1 MNLSSPQ
8 VFQTFNLWFMY
19 NPFSLE
25 NKVIIVTGAS
35 SGIGAQCAID
45 CSKIGAKVVLV
56 ARNEERLQQT
66 LGQMEGEG
74 HMILPLDLSS
84 SEGLKETIKDVVSKM
99 GKINGL
105 VNCVG
110 MSSVTPLKLVTD
122 ERLDQ
127 FFRTNV
133 YSAINLS
140 KEVTR
145 AGNYDKEGGCSIIL
159 FASIMGL
166 CGEKCKTMYS
176 ATKGALIAASR
187 SMACELAKNKVRVN
201 VVSPGAIETPINA
214 KLPHMADPKLRKEL
228 EDKHL
233 LGLGQCSD
241 ISNAC
246 IYLLSDAAR
255 WVTGQNL
262 VIDGGYTIL

>member
-1 MNLSSPQ
+1 
-8 VFQTFNLWFMY
+8 MY

-45 CSKIGAKVVLV
+45 CSKMGAKVVLV
-56 ARNEERLQQT
+56 ARNEERLKQT
-66 LGQMEGEG
+66 LEQCEEPSR
-74 HMILPLDLSS
+74 HMILPFDLSS
-84 SEGLKETIKDVVSKM
+84 SDGLKEAIKDVVAKV
-99 GKINGL
+99 GKINGV
-105 VNCVG
+105 VNCAG

-122 ERLDQ
+122 ELLDQ

-145 AGNYDKEGGCSIIL
+145 VGNYDKERGCSIIF

-176 ATKGALIAASR
+176 ATKGALIAAAR

-214 KLPHMADPKLRKEL
+214 KLPHMSDPELRKEL
-228 EDKHL
+228 ENKHL
-233 LGLGQCSD
+233 LGLGECSD
-241 ISNAC
+241 IANAC
-246 IYLLSDAAR
+246 IYLLSDAAK
-255 WVTGQNL
+255 WVTGQNII
-262 VIDGGYTIL
+262 VDGGYTCK

>member
-1 MNLSSPQ
+1 
-8 VFQTFNLWFMY
+8 MY

-45 CSKIGAKVVLV
+45 CSKMGARVVLV
-56 ARNEERLQQT
+56 ARNEERLKQT
-66 LGQMEGEG
+66 LEECEEPSR

-84 SEGLKETIKDVVSKM
+84 SDGLKESIKDVVAKV
-99 GKINGL
+99 GKINGV
-105 VNCVG
+105 VNCAG

-122 ERLDQ
+122 ELLDQ

-145 AGNYDKEGGCSIIL
+145 VGNYDKEHGCSIIF

-176 ATKGALIAASR
+176 ATKGALIAAAR

-214 KLPHMADPKLRKEL
+214 KLPHMADSELRKEL

-233 LGLGQCSD
+233 LGLGECSD
-241 ISNAC
+241 IANAC
-246 IYLLSDAAR
+246 IYLLSDAAK

-262 VIDGGYTIL
+262 IVDGGYTCK

>member
-1 MNLSSPQ
+1 M
-8 VFQTFNLWFMY
+8 F

-45 CSKIGAKVVLV
+45 CSKMGARVVLV
-56 ARNEERLQQT
+56 ARNEERLKQT
-66 LGQMEGEG
+66 LEQCEESSR
-74 HMILPLDLSS
+74 HIILPLDLSS
-84 SEGLKETIKDVVSKM
+84 SDGLKEAIKDVVSKV
-99 GKINGL
+99 GKINGV
-105 VNCVG
+105 VNCAG

-122 ERLDQ
+122 ELLDQ

-145 AGNYDKEGGCSIIL
+145 VGNYDKEHGCSIIF
-159 FASIMGL
+159 FASIMGI
-166 CGEKCKTMYS
+166 CGDKCKTMYS
-176 ATKGALIAASR
+176 ATKGALIAAAR
-187 SMACELAKNKVRVN
+187 SVSCEVAKNKIRVN
-201 VVSPGAIETPINA
+201 VVSPGAIETPIHAN
-214 KLPHMADPKLRKEL
+214 LPHMADPELRKEL

-233 LGLGQCSD
+233 LGLGECSD

-246 IYLLSDAAR
+246 IYLLSDAAK
-255 WVTGQNL
+255 WVTGQNFI
-262 VIDGGYTIL
+262 VDGGYTAK

>member
-1 MNLSSPQ
+1 MN
-8 VFQTFNLWFMY
+8 F

-45 CSKIGAKVVLV
+45 CSKMGAKVVLV
-56 ARNEERLQQT
+56 ARNEERLKQT
-66 LGQMEGEG
+66 LEQCEEPSR

-84 SEGLKETIKDVVSKM
+84 SDGLKDGIKDVVAKV
-99 GKINGL
+99 GKINGV
-105 VNCVG
+105 VNCAG

-122 ERLDQ
+122 ELLDQ

-145 AGNYDKEGGCSIIL
+145 VGNYDKERGCSIIF

-176 ATKGALIAASR
+176 ATKGALIAAAR

-214 KLPHMADPKLRKEL
+214 KLPHMADPELRKEL
-228 EDKHL
+228 EEKHL
-233 LGLGQCSD
+233 LGLGECSD
-241 ISNAC
+241 IANAC
-246 IYLLSDAAR
+246 IYLLSDAAK

-262 VIDGGYTIL
+262 IVDGGYTAK

>member
-1 MNLSSPQ
+1 
-8 VFQTFNLWFMY
+8 MY

-45 CSKIGAKVVLV
+45 CSKMGARVVLV
-56 ARNEERLQQT
+56 ARNEERLKQT
-66 LGQMEGEG
+66 LEQCEEPSR
-74 HMILPLDLSS
+74 HMILPFDLSS
-84 SEGLKETIKDVVSKM
+84 SEGLKEAIKDVVAKV
-99 GKINGL
+99 GKINGV
-105 VNCVG
+105 VNCAG

-122 ERLDQ
+122 ELLDQ

-145 AGNYDKEGGCSIIL
+145 IGNYDKEHGCSIIF
-159 FASIMGL
+159 FASIMGV

-176 ATKGALIAASR
+176 ATKGALIAAAR

-214 KLPHMADPKLRKEL
+214 KLPHMADPELRKEL
-228 EDKHL
+228 EEKHL
-233 LGLGQCSD
+233 LGLGECSD
-241 ISNAC
+241 IANAC
-246 IYLLSDAAR
+246 IYLLSDAAK
-255 WVTGQNL
+255 WVTGQNII
-262 VIDGGYTIL
+262 VDGGYTCK

>member
-1 MNLSSPQ
+1 
-8 VFQTFNLWFMY
+8 MY

-25 NKVIIVTGAS
+25 NKVIIITGAS

-45 CSKIGAKVVLV
+45 CSKMGARVVLV
-56 ARNEERLQQT
+56 ARNEERLKQT
-66 LGQMEGEG
+66 LEQCEEPSR
-74 HMILPLDLSS
+74 HIILPLDLSLS
-84 SEGLKETIKDVVSKM
+84 DGLKDAIKDVVAKV
-99 GKINGL
+99 GKINGV
-105 VNCVG
+105 VNCAG
-110 MSSVTPLKLVTD
+110 MSSVTPLKLITD
-122 ERLDQ
+122 ELLDQ

-145 AGNYDKEGGCSIIL
+145 VGNYDKEGGCSIIF

-166 CGEKCKTMYS
+166 CGDKCKTMYS
-176 ATKGALIAASR
+176 ATKGALIAAAR
-187 SMACELAKNKVRVN
+187 SMACELAKNKIRVN

-214 KLPHMADPKLRKEL
+214 KLPHMADPELRKEL

-233 LGLGQCSD
+233 LGLGECSD

-246 IYLLSDAAR
+246 IYLLSDAAK

-262 VIDGGYTIL
+262 IVDGGYTAK

>member
-1 MNLSSPQ
+1 
-8 VFQTFNLWFMY
+8 MY

-56 ARNEERLQQT
+56 ARNEERLKQT
-66 LGQMEGEG
+66 LGLMEGEG
-74 HMILPLDLSS
+74 HIVLPLDLSS
-84 SEGLKETIKDVVSKM
+84 SAGLKEAIKDVVGKV
-99 GKINGL
+99 GKINGV
-105 VNCVG
+105 VNCAG
-110 MSSVTPLKLVTD
+110 ISSVTPLKLVTD
-122 ERLDQ
+122 ELLDQ

-145 AGNYDKEGGCSIIL
+145 VGNYDKDSGCSIIF

-176 ATKGALIAASR
+176 ATKVALIAAAR

-214 KLPHMADPKLRKEL
+214 KLPHMADPELRKEL
-228 EDKHL
+228 EAKHL
-233 LGLGQCSD
+233 LGLGECSD
-241 ISNAC
+241 ISNVC
-246 IYLLSDAAR
+246 IYLLSDAAK
-255 WVTGQNL
+255 WVTGQNF
-262 VIDGGYTIL
+262 VIDGGYTVY

>member
-1 MNLSSPQ
+1 
-8 VFQTFNLWFMY
+8 MY
-19 NPFSLE
+19 NPFSLK

-45 CSKIGAKVVLV
+45 CSKMGAKVVLV
-56 ARNEERLQQT
+56 ARNEERLKQT
-66 LGQMEGEG
+66 LEQCEEPSR
-74 HMILPLDLSS
+74 HMILPFDLSS
-84 SEGLKETIKDVVSKM
+84 SDGLKDAIKDVVSKV
-99 GKINGL
+99 GKINGV
-105 VNCVG
+105 VNCAG

-122 ERLDQ
+122 ELLDQ

-145 AGNYDKEGGCSIIL
+145 VGNYDKEGGCSIIF

-166 CGEKCKTMYS
+166 CGDKCKTMYS
-176 ATKGALIAASR
+176 ATKGALIAAAR
-187 SMACELAKNKVRVN
+187 SMACELAKNKIRVN

-214 KLPHMADPKLRKEL
+214 KLPHMTDPELRKEL

-233 LGLGQCSD
+233 LGLGECSD

-246 IYLLSDAAR
+246 IYLLSDAAK

-262 VIDGGYTIL
+262 IVDGGYTAK

>member
-1 MNLSSPQ
+1 
-8 VFQTFNLWFMY
+8 MY

-45 CSKIGAKVVLV
+45 CSKMGARVVLV
-56 ARNEERLQQT
+56 ARNEERLKQT
-66 LGQMEGEG
+66 LEQCEEPSR

-84 SEGLKETIKDVVSKM
+84 SDGLKDGIKDVVAKV
-99 GKINGL
+99 GKTNGV
-105 VNCVG
+105 VNCAG

-122 ERLDQ
+122 ELLDQ

-145 AGNYDKEGGCSIIL
+145 VGNYDKERGCSIIF

-176 ATKGALIAASR
+176 ATKGALIAAAR

-214 KLPHMADPKLRKEL
+214 KLPHMADPELRKEL
-228 EDKHL
+228 EEKHL
-233 LGLGQCSD
+233 LGLGECSD
-241 ISNAC
+241 IANAC
-246 IYLLSDAAR
+246 IYLLSDASK
-255 WVTGQNL
+255 WVTGQNI
-262 VIDGGYTIL
+262 VVDGGYTCK

>member
-1 MNLSSPQ
+1 
-8 VFQTFNLWFMY
+8 MY

-25 NKVIIVTGAS
+25 NKVIIITGAS

-45 CSKIGAKVVLV
+45 CSKMGARVVLV
-56 ARNEERLQQT
+56 ARNEERLKQT
-66 LGQMEGEG
+66 LEQCEEPSR
-74 HMILPLDLSS
+74 HIILPLDLSLS
-84 SEGLKETIKDVVSKM
+84 DGLKEAIKDVVAKV
-99 GKINGL
+99 GKINGV
-105 VNCVG
+105 VNCAG
-110 MSSVTPLKLVTD
+110 MSSVTPLKLITD
-122 ERLDQ
+122 ELLDQ

-145 AGNYDKEGGCSIIL
+145 VGNYDKEGGCSIIF

-166 CGEKCKTMYS
+166 CGDKCKTMYS
-176 ATKGALIAASR
+176 ATKGALIAAAR
-187 SMACELAKNKVRVN
+187 SMACELAKNKIRVN

-214 KLPHMADPKLRKEL
+214 KLPHMADPELRKEL

-233 LGLGQCSD
+233 LGLGECSD

-246 IYLLSDAAR
+246 IYLLSDAAK

-262 VIDGGYTIL
+262 IVDGGYTAK

>member
-1 MNLSSPQ
+1 M
-8 VFQTFNLWFMY
+8 F

-45 CSKIGAKVVLV
+45 CSKMGARVVLV
-56 ARNEERLQQT
+56 ARNEERLKQT
-66 LGQMEGEG
+66 LEQCEESSR
-74 HMILPLDLSS
+74 HIILSLDLSS
-84 SEGLKETIKDVVSKM
+84 SEGLKEAIKDVVSKV
-99 GKINGL
+99 GKINGV
-105 VNCVG
+105 VNCAG

-122 ERLDQ
+122 ELLDQ

-145 AGNYDKEGGCSIIL
+145 VGNYDKEHGCSIIF
-159 FASIMGL
+159 FASIMGI
-166 CGEKCKTMYS
+166 CGDKCKTMYS
-176 ATKGALIAASR
+176 ATKGALIAAAR
-187 SMACELAKNKVRVN
+187 SMACELAKNKIRVN

-214 KLPHMADPKLRKEL
+214 KLPHMADPELRKEL

-233 LGLGQCSD
+233 LGLGECSD

-246 IYLLSDAAR
+246 IYLLSDAAK

-262 VIDGGYTIL
+262 IVDGGYTAK

>member
-1 MNLSSPQ
+1 MN
-8 VFQTFNLWFMY
+8 Y
-19 NPFSLE
+19 NPFNLE

-45 CSKIGAKVVLV
+45 CSKMGAKVVLV
-56 ARNEERLQQT
+56 ARNEERLLHT
-66 LGQMEGEG
+66 LSQMEGKG
-74 HMILPLDLSS
+74 HLVLPLDLSLS
-84 SEGLKETIKDVVSKM
+84 KDLKEIVKDVVSKM
-99 GKINGL
+99 GQINGV
-105 VNCVG
+105 VNCAG
-110 MSSVTPLKLVTD
+110 MSSVTPLKLVTG
-122 ERLDQ
+122 ELLDL

-140 KEVTR
+140 KEITR
-145 AGNYDKEGGCSIIL
+145 VGNYDKEGGCSIIFL
-159 FASIMGL
+159 SSIMGL
-166 CGEKCKTMYS
+166 VGEKCKTLYS
-176 ATKGALIAASR
+176 ATKGALIAATR

-214 KLPHMADPKLRKEL
+214 KLPHMADPALRKEL

-233 LGLGQCSD
+233 LGLGECSD

-262 VIDGGYTIL
+262 VVDGGYTAK

>member
-1 MNLSSPQ
+1 M
-8 VFQTFNLWFMY
+8 F

-45 CSKIGAKVVLV
+45 CSKMGARVVLV
-56 ARNEERLQQT
+56 ARNEERLKQT
-66 LGQMEGEG
+66 LEQCEESSR
-74 HMILPLDLSS
+74 HIILPLDLSS
-84 SEGLKETIKDVVSKM
+84 SDGLKEAIKDVVSKV
-99 GKINGL
+99 GKINGV
-105 VNCVG
+105 VNCAG

-122 ERLDQ
+122 ELLDQ

-145 AGNYDKEGGCSIIL
+145 VGNYDKEHGCSIIF
-159 FASIMGL
+159 FASIMGI
-166 CGEKCKTMYS
+166 CGDKCKTMYS
-176 ATKGALIAASR
+176 ATKGALIAAAR
-187 SMACELAKNKVRVN
+187 SMACELAKNKIRVN

-214 KLPHMADPKLRKEL
+214 KLPHMADPELRKEL

-233 LGLGQCSD
+233 LGLGECSD
-241 ISNAC
+241 IANAC
-246 IYLLSDAAR
+246 IYLLSDAAK

-262 VIDGGYTIL
+262 IVDGGYTAK

>member
-1 MNLSSPQ
+1 
-8 VFQTFNLWFMY
+8 MY

-25 NKVIIVTGAS
+25 NKVIIITGAS

-45 CSKIGAKVVLV
+45 CSKMGARVVLV
-56 ARNEERLQQT
+56 ARNEEGLKQILEQCEEPSR
-66 LGQMEGEG
+66 
-74 HMILPLDLSS
+74 HIILPLDLSLS
-84 SEGLKETIKDVVSKM
+84 DGLKDAIKDVVAKV
-99 GKINGL
+99 GKINGV
-105 VNCVG
+105 VNCAG
-110 MSSVTPLKLVTD
+110 MSSVTPLKLITD
-122 ERLDQ
+122 ELLDQ

-145 AGNYDKEGGCSIIL
+145 VGNYDKNGGCSIIF

-166 CGEKCKTMYS
+166 CGDKCKTMYS
-176 ATKGALIAASR
+176 ATKGALIAAAR
-187 SMACELAKNKVRVN
+187 SMACELAKNKIRVN

-214 KLPHMADPKLRKEL
+214 KLPHMADPELRKEL

-233 LGLGQCSD
+233 LGLGECSD

-246 IYLLSDAAR
+246 IYLLSDAAK

-262 VIDGGYTIL
+262 IVDGGYTAK

>member
-1 MNLSSPQ
+1 M
-8 VFQTFNLWFMY
+8 F

-45 CSKIGAKVVLV
+45 CSKMGARVVLV
-56 ARNEERLQQT
+56 ARNEERLKQT
-66 LGQMEGEG
+66 LEQCEESSR
-74 HMILPLDLSS
+74 HIILPLDLSS
-84 SEGLKETIKDVVSKM
+84 SDGLKEAIKDVVSKV
-99 GKINGL
+99 GKINGV
-105 VNCVG
+105 VNCAG

-122 ERLDQ
+122 ELLDQ

-145 AGNYDKEGGCSIIL
+145 VGNYDKEHGCSIIF
-159 FASIMGL
+159 FASIMGI
-166 CGEKCKTMYS
+166 CGDKCKTMYS
-176 ATKGALIAASR
+176 ATKGALIAAAR
-187 SMACELAKNKVRVN
+187 SMACELAKNKIRVN

-214 KLPHMADPKLRKEL
+214 KLPHMADPELRKEL

-233 LGLGQCSD
+233 LGLGECSD
-241 ISNAC
+241 IANAC
-246 IYLLSDAAR
+246 IYLLSDAAK
-255 WVTGQNL
+255 WVTGQNFI
-262 VIDGGYTIL
+262 VDGGYTAK

>member
-1 MNLSSPQ
+1 
-8 VFQTFNLWFMY
+8 MY

-45 CSKIGAKVVLV
+45 CSKMGAKVVLV
-56 ARNEERLQQT
+56 ARNEERLKQT
-66 LGQMEGEG
+66 LEQCEEPSR

-84 SEGLKETIKDVVSKM
+84 SEGLKEAVKDVVAKV
-99 GKINGL
+99 GKINGV
-105 VNCVG
+105 VNCAG

-122 ERLDQ
+122 ELLDQ

-145 AGNYDKEGGCSIIL
+145 VGNYDKEGGCSIIL

-176 ATKGALIAASR
+176 ATKGALIAAAR

-214 KLPHMADPKLRKEL
+214 KLPHMADPELRKEL

-233 LGLGQCSD
+233 LGLGECSD
-241 ISNAC
+241 IANAC
-246 IYLLSDAAR
+246 IYLLSDAAK
-255 WVTGQNL
+255 WVTGQNFI
-262 VIDGGYTIL
+262 VDGGYTCK

>member
-1 MNLSSPQ
+1 
-8 VFQTFNLWFMY
+8 MY

-45 CSKIGAKVVLV
+45 CSKMGAKVVLV
-56 ARNEERLQQT
+56 ARNEERLKQT
-66 LGQMEGEG
+66 LEQCEEPSR
-74 HMILPLDLSS
+74 HMIMPLDLSS
-84 SEGLKETIKDVVSKM
+84 SEGLKEAVKDVVAKV
-99 GKINGL
+99 GKINGV
-105 VNCVG
+105 VNCAG

-122 ERLDQ
+122 ELLDQ

-145 AGNYDKEGGCSIIL
+145 VGNYDKEGGCSIIL

-176 ATKGALIAASR
+176 ATKGALIAAAR

-214 KLPHMADPKLRKEL
+214 KLPHMADPELRKEL

-233 LGLGQCSD
+233 LGLGECSD
-241 ISNAC
+241 IANAC
-246 IYLLSDAAR
+246 IYLLSDAAK
-255 WVTGQNL
+255 WVTGQNFI
-262 VIDGGYTIL
+262 VDGGYTCK

>member
-1 MNLSSPQ
+1 
-8 VFQTFNLWFMY
+8 MY

-45 CSKIGAKVVLV
+45 CSKMGAKVVLV
-56 ARNEERLQQT
+56 ARNEERLKQT
-66 LGQMEGEG
+66 LEQCEEPSR

-84 SEGLKETIKDVVSKM
+84 SEGLKEAVKDVVAKV
-99 GKINGL
+99 GKINGV
-105 VNCVG
+105 VNCAG

-122 ERLDQ
+122 ELLDQ

-145 AGNYDKEGGCSIIL
+145 VGNYDKEGGCSIIL

-176 ATKGALIAASR
+176 ATKGALIAAAR

-214 KLPHMADPKLRKEL
+214 NLPHMADPELRKEL

-233 LGLGQCSD
+233 LGLGECSD
-241 ISNAC
+241 IANAC
-246 IYLLSDAAR
+246 IYLLSDAAK
-255 WVTGQNL
+255 WVTGQNFI
-262 VIDGGYTIL
+262 VDGGYTCK